1 MSDTVKVLD
10 LNKVGDTIPLWATDE
25 VAYNVFRAKYAKDDK
40 ETPAEFCHRVASI
53 CSEDIRDRVEDLLSS
68 GTFFFG
74 GRTLYLAGRKDEV
87 NAAGSN
93 CYVVPIKYDTIES
106 IYAANKYMARIF
118 SKGGGVGTD
127 ISVLRP
133 RGAKVNNAARTST
146 GAVSFLNLFNET
158 GEVISQHGRRGAT
171 LVSIDVSHPD
181 VEELLDIKMG
191 GDKLKS
197 MNVSIK
203 FDDEFMEAVD
213 CDKEYKLHFDVEAT
227 GEHIEKVIKARDF
240 FEKFCECQWNWGDP
254 GALFIDRY
262 NEYNMLCGYN
272 NFKVLTTNPCVRGD
286 TLILT
291 KDGYN
296 AIQNLVDKEV
306 EVWNGKEWSR
316 VTPRQTGENMPMLKV
331 TFSDGSSVDCTPY
344 HKWILA
350 NGERV
355 KAEDLTVGT
364 KLAKFKLPVV
374 DSGVNIDETGHSMY
388 TQGVYAGDGTTG
400 RRSICLYE
408 GKKHLINYI
417 DCDHVS
423 HHETKDIV
431 LVPKGELLPKYYVPC
446 TGATVQ
452 NRLDFL
458 AGLIDT
464 DGSRNSA
471 DGSVSITSINKVF
484 LNDVKLM
491 LTTLGVRSTLALNK
505 AECDKLMPDGHGGQ
519 KTYSCKSCYRLTIAA
534 WYVDKLNKLGLH
546 THRVD
551 TECNPNRDASR
562 FVTVVSIAETD
573 MADKVYCMTEP
584 KRHTF
589 IANGMLTGNCGEVP
603 LGAWGS
609 CNLGS
614 INLAKFVDAYAQE
627 FNWDWFKV
635 VVHTAVEALND
646 ALDYSYEKQPY
657 HKNREYIRQWRPI
670 GLGVFGYADMLV
682 GLGIEYGSDEAIKF
696 TSKLFQVM
704 FNEAVKE
711 SAWLCKKYFNTFAEY
726 NYDKTAKSPLFQL
739 LDDDTK
745 EIVKEYGLLNGQ
757 LISIAPT
764 GSISLLA
771 GRYTGGCE
779 PIYKLYYE
787 RTTHKLEDEGK
798 SFRVYS
804 KSIEELLSRNGM
816 SLDLSTEDI
825 KQVFPFV
832 VESHDVDPTRRV
844 LTQAAMQRWVDNSI
858 SSTVNL
864 PESATPRDIFAI
876 YDAAWQAGCKGITVF
891 RDNCARGNILG
902 LSKKEEKPVILHD
915 SIKPE
920 RRGEIGTLVGKTYTQ
935 VLHDGTKLYITI
947 NWKDGKLFEIFV
959 NSERH
964 KDEVDGITRLI
975 SLAMRCGVSID
986 AIIKQLFKLN
996 ADSVGFAV
1004 GVSLNDAYTLD
1015 THEPV
1020 VQEVE
1025 VEEKQ
1030 TSMECPECHSK
1041 DVKLSGHCWQCDECG
1056 ASGCAM

>member
-1 MSDTVKVLD
+1 MSDTVRVLD
-10 LNKVGDTIPLWATDE
+10 WNKDTMPLWAIDE
-25 VAYNVFRAKYAKDDK
+25 VAYNIFRAKYAKDDT

-53 CSEDIRDRVEDLLSS
+53 CKEEIRDRVEDLLFS

-93 CYVVPIKYDTIES
+93 CYVVPIKDDTIES

-133 RGAKVNNAARTST
+133 RGAKVNNAAKTST

-171 LVSIDVSHPD
+171 LVSIDASHPD

-213 CDKEYKLHFDVEAT
+213 CNKEYKLHFDVEAT

-262 NEYNMLCGYN
+262 NEYNMLCGYDD
-272 NFKVLTTNPCVRGD
+272 FKILTTNP
-286 TLILT
+286 
-291 KDGYN
+291 
-296 AIQNLVDKEV
+296 
-306 EVWNGKEWSR
+306 
-316 VTPRQTGENMPMLKV
+316 
-331 TFSDGSSVDCTPY
+331 
-344 HKWILA
+344 
-350 NGERV
+350 
-355 KAEDLTVGT
+355 
-364 KLAKFKLPVV
+364 
-374 DSGVNIDETGHSMY
+374 
-388 TQGVYAGDGTTG
+388 
-400 RRSICLYE
+400 
-408 GKKHLINYI
+408 
-417 DCDHVS
+417 
-423 HHETKDIV
+423 
-431 LVPKGELLPKYYVPC
+431 
-446 TGATVQ
+446 
-452 NRLDFL
+452 
-458 AGLIDT
+458 
-464 DGSRNSA
+464 
-471 DGSVSITSINKVF
+471 
-484 LNDVKLM
+484 
-491 LTTLGVRSTLALNK
+491 
-505 AECDKLMPDGHGGQ
+505 
-519 KTYSCKSCYRLTIAA
+519 
-534 WYVDKLNKLGLH
+534 
-546 THRVD
+546 
-551 TECNPNRDASR
+551 
-562 FVTVVSIAETD
+562 
-573 MADKVYCMTEP
+573 
-584 KRHTF
+584 
-589 IANGMLTGNCGEVP
+589 CGEVP

-614 INLAKFVDAYAQE
+614 INLAKFVDANTQK
-627 FNWDWFKV
+627 FNWDWFKI

-646 ALDYSYEKQPY
+646 ALDYTYEKQPY
-657 HKNREYIRQWRPI
+657 NKNREYIREWRPI

-682 GLGIEYGSDEAIKF
+682 GLGLEYGSDEAIKF
-696 TSKLFQVM
+696 TSELFQVM
-704 FNEAVKE
+704 FNEAVRE
-711 SAWLCKKYFNTFAEY
+711 SAWLCAEYFNTFAQY
-726 NYDKTAKSPLFQL
+726 DYDKTAKSPLFQL
-739 LDDDTK
+739 LDDDVK
-745 EIVKEYGLLNGQ
+745 EIVKQYGLLNGQ

-804 KSIEELLSRNGM
+804 KSIEELLNRNGM
-816 SLDLSTEDI
+816 SLGLSAEDI

-844 LTQAAMQRWVDNSI
+844 LTQAAMQKWVDNSI

-864 PESATPRDIFAI
+864 PESATPQDILAI
-876 YDAAWQAGCKGITVF
+876 YDAAWQVGCKGITVF

-986 AIIKQLFKLN
+986 AIIKQLFKLGV
-996 ADSVGFAV
+996 DSVGFAV

-1025 VEEKQ
+1025 VEEKPA
-1030 TSMECPECHSK
+1030 SMECPECHSK